1 MPLQLRVKSH
11 YNQYFYSSSSISI
24 SSSSS
29 SSSSSQNSYN
39 SPCPAVVKFPLDFPG
54 SRFDSNQH

>member
-1 MPLQLRVKSH
+1 MPLQLRVKRH
-11 YNQYFYSSSSISI
+11 YNQYFYSSSSSI
-24 SSSSS
+24 SSSS